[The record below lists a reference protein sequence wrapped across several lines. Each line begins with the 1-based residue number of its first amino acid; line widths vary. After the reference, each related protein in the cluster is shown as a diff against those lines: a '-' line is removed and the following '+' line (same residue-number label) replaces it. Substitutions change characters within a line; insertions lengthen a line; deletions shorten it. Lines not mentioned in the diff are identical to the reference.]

1 MSGRLLL
8 VDDDHEL
15 TSLLAEL
22 LAQESFLVDVH
33 GRGDGAAALATSGVY
48 ALVILDVM
56 LPNGSGFDVLKTI
69 RQRSQVPVILLTAR
83 GDDVDRIVGLELGA
97 DDYIPKPFNPRELIA
112 RIRAVLRRVE
122 SRSTPGPRESLRVD
136 DVVLDP
142 ASRTVLRGGE
152 RVDLTSVEFDLLKAL
167 LESAGQTVERESLAQ
182 NVLGRS
188 LAPFDRSIDMH
199 VSKLWRKLG
208 DRASGDERIKTVRGA
223 GYIYTLPVQDA

>member
-15 TSLLAEL
+15 TTLLAEL
-22 LAQESFLVDVH
+22 LGQESFTVDVH
-33 GRGDGAAALATSGVY
+33 GRGDGAAALATSGQY

-122 SRSTPGPRESLRVD
+122 SRSTPGPREPLRVD

-142 ASRTVLRGGE
+142 ASRTVLRSGE
-152 RVDLTSVEFDLLKAL
+152 RIELTSIEFDLLKTL
-167 LESAGQTVERESLAQ
+167 LESAGQTVEREGMAQ
-182 NVLGRS
+182 HVLGRKFD
-188 LAPFDRSIDMH
+188 PFDRSIDMH
-199 VSKLWRKLG
+199 ISKLRRKLG
-208 DRASGDERIKTVRGA
+208 ERASGDERIKTVRGA
-223 GYIYTLPVQDA
+223 GYIYTLPVQGA

>member
-1 MSGRLLL
+1 VSGRLLL

-15 TSLLAEL
+15 TTLLAEL
-22 LAQESFLVDVH
+22 LGQESFSVDVH
-33 GRGDGAAALATSGVY
+33 GRGDGAAALATSGSY

-56 LPNGSGFDVLKTI
+56 LPNGSGFDVLKAI

-122 SRSTPGPRESLRVD
+122 SRTTPGPRESLRVD

-152 RVDLTSVEFDLLKAL
+152 RVELTSIEFDLLKAL
-167 LESAGQTVERESLAQ
+167 LELAGQTVERESLAQ
-182 NVLGRS
+182 QVLGRKFD
-188 LAPFDRSIDMH
+188 PFDRSIDMH
-199 VSKLWRKLG
+199 VSKLRRKLG

-223 GYIYTLPVQDA
+223 GYIYTLPVQEP